1 LIDGMHADARAT
13 GAFEHQQLVPE
24 RKHFSLQRRSGS
36 NGVSQAREQGQEEQP
51 HGGKPSHRQP

>member
-1 LIDGMHADARAT
+1 MHADARAT